1 VTGWLAEVPLAH
13 RGLHGDG
20 VPENS
25 LAAFA
30 AASEAGYGVELD
42 VLLSGD
48 GEVMVVHDP
57 TLERLTGQQVAVGKL
72 PADEL
77 ARLRL
82 LGTDE
87 GIPTLRRTLEVLGD
101 TPTMVEI
108 KQPRVRAGQLE
119 VRLAEV
125 LAGHRGPLCV
135 AGFNPASLRWFR
147 RRQPITPRV
156 LTAGPLD
163 GARLPVMVRRR
174 LAELRDL
181 PTVDPVAVSYDLHG
195 LPSPATTRWREDGG
209 ILLAWTVTDDDALV
223 RARELAD
230 NVIFE
235 QVRP

>member
-1 VTGWLAEVPLAH
+1 VTDWLAEVPLAH

-30 AASEAGYGVELD
+30 AATEAGYGVELD
-42 VLLSGD
+42 VMLSGD

-57 TLERLTGQQVAVGKL
+57 TLERLTGQQVAVGRL

-77 ARLRL
+77 ATLRL

-87 GIPTLRRTLEVLGD
+87 GIPTLRRTLEVLHD

-125 LAGHRGPLCV
+125 LADHRGPVCV

-147 RRQPITPRV
+147 RRQPTTPRV

-174 LAELRDL
+174 LAALRDL
-181 PTVDPVAVSYDLHG
+181 PAVDPVAVSYDLDG
-195 LPSPATTRWREDGG
+195 LPSPATTRWRERGG
-209 ILLAWTVTDDDALV
+209 VLLAWTVTDDAGLT

-235 QVRP
+235 HVRP